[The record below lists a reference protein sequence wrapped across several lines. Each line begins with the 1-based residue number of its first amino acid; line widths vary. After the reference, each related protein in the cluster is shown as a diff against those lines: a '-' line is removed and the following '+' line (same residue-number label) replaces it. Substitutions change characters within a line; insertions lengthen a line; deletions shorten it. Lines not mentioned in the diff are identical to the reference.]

1 MAHNS
6 AGLAY
11 TTWQGI
17 QHHAEGG
24 MRSEHE
30 TARLMK
36 LTDYN
41 DIEPYL
47 MTFERI
53 WLYTKWVRRD
63 RCMTWHPSCSASHW
77 NMAECEK
84 LQRSLPKHA
93 ICLWTDMSHKHQANC
108 TLMQCNSTPFVL
120 RFAAHSIQ
128 EDSTTISWRHFVQ
141 TWLLDRQKEVSQ
153 VYRRVEP
160 HNKLLQHIKDLFGK
174 LMYNYINFSMSLLLT
189 LGFNCEYCSVKTFVV
204 RKKCSL

>member
-128 EDSTTISWRHFVQ
+128 EDSTTISWRHSVQ

-174 LMYNYINFSMSLLLT
+174 LMYILT
-189 LGFNCEYCSVKTFVV
+189 FPCLCFW
-204 RKKCSL
+204 L